1 VRSKIEALERER
13 DGARK
18 RYKAELSVQARFN
31 SANNNSILRL
41 REKFVSFNEKIKSL
55 NSLIEQ
61 FLSDVFLQYQRE
73 DHCYL

>member
-1 VRSKIEALERER
+1 VRKVTDTKGVFISRKSTKYRQHNDHKKKELEIEALERER

-41 REKFVSFNEKIKSL
+41 REKFG
-55 NSLIEQ
+55 
-61 FLSDVFLQYQRE
+61 D
-73 DHCYL
+73 